1 MPALDDIVVLDFS
14 IGKAGA
20 ICSMLLSDNGARVI
34 RIAEVSQ
41 LVRMH
46 PEFAALDRGKELRQI
61 DLPKDE
67 DELISIVDSADVI
80 VEDFVPNDP
89 RQSYFDFESRRSS
102 NSDLIHCSITAY
114 GRHGPLSN
122 EPAIAGLV
130 KARIG
135 IYDEN
140 PGFRDGSI
148 YVIHPFV
155 DLGAGLL
162 AAQGVVSS
170 LIGRL
175 VNGRGAWFETSL
187 MAGGLLFAPKASHPN
202 IKPRPFPPNA
212 LGGGPFYSVFEC
224 EDGKWLQLACVHGG
238 FIDRA
243 AAVMGI
249 ADVLTDSR
257 FGDGRFPVDAEARE
271 ELFQI
276 IKNRIKFRPY
286 HEWEEI
292 FRESD
297 IPFALVCTADEALNN
312 EQVIHNEMVHSLVD
326 PILGSMDQFGLPIK
340 FSKTP
345 GMIRGPRNIIP
356 DENTEI
362 ARKCRDSIVTPN
374 SASEL
379 PLKGIKIADITNVV
393 AGPVACRLLA
403 DLGAEV
409 IKIEPLFGDIS
420 RAGGLSF
427 FHALNCNKKSIAI
440 NAKDALAQRALQK
453 VVSKCD
459 VLLSNLR
466 PGVTARMG
474 LGDDFVQ
481 QFCPDIIQT
490 RITAFGWD
498 GPWSDRP
505 GMDPLAQASMG
516 LLRAQGGIGN
526 PPSILTY
533 LAATDYTAGGL
544 AALGTLMA
552 IFSKKMTG
560 YSQIVQTNLLNAAT
574 MLMDGDF
581 ARYSGKFSRQL
592 VDKGQH
598 GLSIGD
604 RLYETL
610 DGWIYLSCEESSKVE
625 KVIFGL
631 SGSLRN
637 KASDFVTS
645 ASQEVALQQ
654 CIALRES
661 TFWLEVF
668 AENGI
673 PCAPSVED
681 YYWGFFDDPQAI
693 FNGMVKRFGSIEGDE
708 FLVSGG
714 LIDFSDIDQD
724 SGIPTPDLGQ
734 HTIDILKESGVDETD
749 ISDLL
754 ESGAIID
761 NGS

>member
-20 ICSMLLSDNGARVI
+20 ICTMLLSDNGARVI
-34 RIAEVSQ
+34 RIAEESQ
-41 LVRMH
+41 LVRMD

-67 DELISIVDSADVI
+67 AELISMVAAADAI
-80 VEDFVPNDP
+80 VEDLAPNDS
-89 RQSYFDFESRRSS
+89 RQPYFDSESLRSS
-102 NSDLIHCSITAY
+102 NFDLIHCSITAY

-122 EPAIAGLV
+122 EPAIADLV

-135 IYDEN
+135 IHDEN
-140 PGFRDGSI
+140 PGFRGGSI
-148 YVIHPFV
+148 HVIHPIV

-175 VNGRGAWFETSL
+175 SNGTGARVETSL

-202 IKPRPFPPNA
+202 IKLPRFPANA
-212 LGGGPFYSVFEC
+212 LGSAPFYSVFEC
-224 EDGKWLQLACVHGG
+224 EDEKWLQLTCVHGG
-238 FIDRA
+238 FVDRA

-249 ADVLTDSR
+249 SDVLTDSR
-257 FGDGRFPVDAEARE
+257 FGDGRFPVDEEARE

-276 IKNRIKFRPY
+276 IKNRIKVRPY
-286 HEWEEI
+286 HEWEKI
-292 FRESD
+292 FSESD
-297 IPFALVCTADEALNN
+297 VPFALVCTADEALTN
-312 EQVIHNEMVHSLVD
+312 EQVIHNQMVYSLVD

-345 GMIRGPRNIIP
+345 GIIRGPRKIRP

-362 ARKCRDSIVTPN
+362 VRKCRN
-374 SASEL
+374 SAVTSITGSVL

-403 DLGAEV
+403 DLGADV

-420 RAGGLSF
+420 RAAGSSF
-427 FHALNCNKKSIAI
+427 FYALNCNKKSIAI
-440 NAKDALAQRALQK
+440 NAKDPLAQRALQK
-453 VVSKCD
+453 IVSKCD
-459 VLLSNLR
+459 VILSNLR
-466 PGVTARMG
+466 PGATERMG

-533 LAATDYTAGGL
+533 LAATDYAAGGL

-560 YSQIVQTNLLNAAT
+560 YSQIVQTNVFDNLINT
-574 MLMDGDF
+574 NDGPF
-581 ARYSGKFSRQL
+581 
-592 VDKGQH
+592 
-598 GLSIGD
+598 
-604 RLYETL
+604 
-610 DGWIYLSCEESSKVE
+610 
-625 KVIFGL
+625 
-631 SGSLRN
+631 
-637 KASDFVTS
+637 
-645 ASQEVALQQ
+645 
-654 CIALRES
+654 
-661 TFWLEVF
+661 
-668 AENGI
+668 
-673 PCAPSVED
+673 
-681 YYWGFFDDPQAI
+681 
-693 FNGMVKRFGSIEGDE
+693 
-708 FLVSGG
+708 
-714 LIDFSDIDQD
+714 
-724 SGIPTPDLGQ
+724 
-734 HTIDILKESGVDETD
+734 
-749 ISDLL
+749 
-754 ESGAIID
+754 
-761 NGS
+761 